1 MLFPSSLRAK
11 SKFTRHRADGLGR
24 PSTHL
29 LILRRANRLRVRRNC
44 AFSRACNFAPC
55 DVDGCRRLSLS
66 LSFSLSFS
74 NRFDG
79 GGGEVAAIKGHGNE
93 GTDATVSRPVMKSR
107 TPSERGFSLP
117 LSDPRDREM
126 ALQLFLFPRGI
137 ICSCLIDAFLKKGK

>member
-1 MLFPSSLRAK
+1 MFDETVHFLVHAIL
-11 SKFTRHRADGLGR
+11 HRA
-24 PSTHL
+24 TWMV
-29 LILRRANRLRVRRNC
+29 A
-44 AFSRACNFAPC
+44 
-55 DVDGCRRLSLS
+55 DVSLS

>member
-1 MLFPSSLRAK
+1 MAWEGRLLTFWFFAGRTDYVFDETVHFLVHAIL
-11 SKFTRHRADGLGR
+11 HRA
-24 PSTHL
+24 TWMV
-29 LILRRANRLRVRRNC
+29 A
-44 AFSRACNFAPC
+44 
-55 DVDGCRRLSLS
+55 DVSLS